1 MKGKKIVL
9 GITGSIAAYKAAVL
23 TRLLIKKGAE
33 VQIVITPAGK
43 EFITPITLSALTS
56 KPVIS
61 EFFSQRDGTWH
72 SHVDLGLWA
81 DAMVIAPATA
91 STIGKM
97 AHGIADNMLVTTYL
111 SMKAPVFV
119 APAMDLD
126 MFAHPSTQHNLDI
139 LRSYGNHIIEPASGE
154 LASHLVGKGRMEE
167 PEKIV
172 EVLEDFFAKQE
183 DLKGK
188 KLGVGSAD
196 SSQANIMAIYYLN
209 KNGLKIK
216 ESDINNSEI
225 DNESVNII
233 RYNSDLGKHGDT
245 GRSEWDVLEGLK
257 NGSLDAGTIG
267 SNTWI
272 RILEEGLYPDGELIS
287 FYTSPDFCHCN
298 FTVMPNTDAEI
309 SNNFVNMLMSQKKEN
324 PIIKKMMAMEGLNE
338 WIITGEKE
346 LKGYDTLYEAMREQ
360 KLL

>member
-1 MKGKKIVL
+1 MKTILLGAVAYDPKVVGIWDIIRDYSNEYGCKLDYVLFSNYERQVDSLLKGHIDIAWNTNVAWIRTLYATDNKAKAIAMRDTDLHWSTKFVVKKD
-9 GITGSIAAYKAAVL
+9 
-23 TRLLIKKGAE
+23 
-33 VQIVITPAGK
+33 
-43 EFITPITLSALTS
+43 S
-56 KPVIS
+56 KI
-61 EFFSQRDGTWH
+61 R
-72 SHVDLGLWA
+72 
-81 DAMVIAPATA
+81 
-91 STIGKM
+91 
-97 AHGIADNMLVTTYL
+97 
-111 SMKAPVFV
+111 
-119 APAMDLD
+119 
-126 MFAHPSTQHNLDI
+126 NL
-139 LRSYGNHIIEPASGE
+139 
-154 LASHLVGKGRMEE
+154 
-167 PEKIV
+167 
-172 EVLEDFFAKQE
+172 E

-298 FTVMPNTDAEI
+298 FSVMPNIDSEI
-309 SNNFVNMLMSQKKEN
+309 SDNFVKMLMSQKKEN
-324 PIIKKMMAMEGLNE
+324 PVIKKMMAMEGLNE

>member
-1 MKGKKIVL
+1 MKTILLGAVAYDPKVVGIWDIIRDYSNEYGCKLDYVLFSNYERQVDSLLKGHIDIAWNTNVAWIRTLYATDNKAKAIAMRDTDLHWSTKFVVKKY
-9 GITGSIAAYKAAVL
+9 SK
-23 TRLLIKKGAE
+23 IK
-33 VQIVITPAGK
+33 
-43 EFITPITLSALTS
+43 
-56 KPVIS
+56 
-61 EFFSQRDGTWH
+61 
-72 SHVDLGLWA
+72 
-81 DAMVIAPATA
+81 
-91 STIGKM
+91 
-97 AHGIADNMLVTTYL
+97 
-111 SMKAPVFV
+111 
-119 APAMDLD
+119 
-126 MFAHPSTQHNLDI
+126 NL
-139 LRSYGNHIIEPASGE
+139 
-154 LASHLVGKGRMEE
+154 
-167 PEKIV
+167 
-172 EVLEDFFAKQE
+172 E

-298 FTVMPNTDAEI
+298 FTVMPNIDSEI
-309 SNNFVNMLMSQKKEN
+309 SDNFVKMLMSQKKEN

>member
-1 MKGKKIVL
+1 MKTILLGAVAYDPKVVGIWDIIRDYSNEYGCKLDYVLFSNYERQVDSLLKGHIDIAWNTNVAWIRTLYATDNKAKAIAMRDTDLHWSTKFVVRKDSKI
-9 GITGSIAAYKAAVL
+9 K
-23 TRLLIKKGAE
+23 
-33 VQIVITPAGK
+33 
-43 EFITPITLSALTS
+43 
-56 KPVIS
+56 
-61 EFFSQRDGTWH
+61 
-72 SHVDLGLWA
+72 
-81 DAMVIAPATA
+81 
-91 STIGKM
+91 
-97 AHGIADNMLVTTYL
+97 
-111 SMKAPVFV
+111 
-119 APAMDLD
+119 
-126 MFAHPSTQHNLDI
+126 NL
-139 LRSYGNHIIEPASGE
+139 
-154 LASHLVGKGRMEE
+154 
-167 PEKIV
+167 
-172 EVLEDFFAKQE
+172 E

-216 ESDINNSEI
+216 ESDINNFEI

-298 FTVMPNTDAEI
+298 FTVMPNIDSEI
-309 SNNFVNMLMSQKKEN
+309 SDNFVKMLMSQKKEN

-338 WIITGEKE
+338 WIITGDKE

>member
-1 MKGKKIVL
+1 MKTILLGAVAYDPKVVGIWDIIRDYSNEYGCKLDYVLFSNYERQVDSLLKGHIDIAWNTNVAWIRTLYATDNKAKAIAMRDTDLHWSTKFVVKKD
-9 GITGSIAAYKAAVL
+9 SK
-23 TRLLIKKGAE
+23 IK
-33 VQIVITPAGK
+33 
-43 EFITPITLSALTS
+43 
-56 KPVIS
+56 
-61 EFFSQRDGTWH
+61 
-72 SHVDLGLWA
+72 
-81 DAMVIAPATA
+81 
-91 STIGKM
+91 
-97 AHGIADNMLVTTYL
+97 
-111 SMKAPVFV
+111 
-119 APAMDLD
+119 
-126 MFAHPSTQHNLDI
+126 NL
-139 LRSYGNHIIEPASGE
+139 
-154 LASHLVGKGRMEE
+154 
-167 PEKIV
+167 
-172 EVLEDFFAKQE
+172 E

-272 RILEEGLYPDGELIS
+272 RILEEGLYPDGDLIS

-298 FTVMPNTDAEI
+298 FTVMPNIDSEI
-309 SNNFVNMLMSQKKEN
+309 SDNFVKMLMSQKKEN

>member
-1 MKGKKIVL
+1 MKTILLGAVAYDPKVVGIWDIIRDYSNEYGCKLDYVLFSNYERQVDSLLKGHIDIAWNTNVAWIRTLYATNNKAKAIAMRDTDLHWSTKFVVKKD
-9 GITGSIAAYKAAVL
+9 SK
-23 TRLLIKKGAE
+23 IKN
-33 VQIVITPAGK
+33 I
-43 EFITPITLSALTS
+43 
-56 KPVIS
+56 
-61 EFFSQRDGTWH
+61 
-72 SHVDLGLWA
+72 
-81 DAMVIAPATA
+81 
-91 STIGKM
+91 
-97 AHGIADNMLVTTYL
+97 
-111 SMKAPVFV
+111 
-119 APAMDLD
+119 
-126 MFAHPSTQHNLDI
+126 
-139 LRSYGNHIIEPASGE
+139 
-154 LASHLVGKGRMEE
+154 
-167 PEKIV
+167 
-172 EVLEDFFAKQE
+172 E

-257 NGSLDAGTIG
+257 NGFLDAGTIG

-298 FTVMPNTDAEI
+298 FTVMPNIDSEI
-309 SNNFVNMLMSQKKEN
+309 SDNFVKMLMSQKKEN

>member
-1 MKGKKIVL
+1 MKTILLGAVAYDPKVVGIWDIIRDYSNEYGCKLDYVLFSNYERQVDSLLKGHIDIAWNTNVAWIRTLYATDNKAKAIAMRDTDLHWSTKFVVKKD
-9 GITGSIAAYKAAVL
+9 SK
-23 TRLLIKKGAE
+23 IKN
-33 VQIVITPAGK
+33 I
-43 EFITPITLSALTS
+43 
-56 KPVIS
+56 
-61 EFFSQRDGTWH
+61 
-72 SHVDLGLWA
+72 
-81 DAMVIAPATA
+81 
-91 STIGKM
+91 
-97 AHGIADNMLVTTYL
+97 
-111 SMKAPVFV
+111 
-119 APAMDLD
+119 
-126 MFAHPSTQHNLDI
+126 
-139 LRSYGNHIIEPASGE
+139 
-154 LASHLVGKGRMEE
+154 
-167 PEKIV
+167 
-172 EVLEDFFAKQE
+172 E

-225 DNESVNII
+225 DKESVNII

>member
-1 MKGKKIVL
+1 MKTILLGAVAYDPKVVGIWDIIRDYSNEYGCKLDYVLFSNYERQVDSLLKGHIDIAWNTNVAWIRTLYATDNKAKAIAMRDTDLTWSTKFVVKKD
-9 GITGSIAAYKAAVL
+9 SK
-23 TRLLIKKGAE
+23 IKN
-33 VQIVITPAGK
+33 I
-43 EFITPITLSALTS
+43 
-56 KPVIS
+56 
-61 EFFSQRDGTWH
+61 
-72 SHVDLGLWA
+72 
-81 DAMVIAPATA
+81 
-91 STIGKM
+91 
-97 AHGIADNMLVTTYL
+97 
-111 SMKAPVFV
+111 
-119 APAMDLD
+119 
-126 MFAHPSTQHNLDI
+126 
-139 LRSYGNHIIEPASGE
+139 
-154 LASHLVGKGRMEE
+154 
-167 PEKIV
+167 
-172 EVLEDFFAKQE
+172 E

-216 ESDINNSEI
+216 ESDINNSEV
-225 DNESVNII
+225 DKESVNII

-267 SNTWI
+267 SKTWI

-298 FTVMPNTDAEI
+298 FTVMPNIDSEI
-309 SNNFVNMLMSQKKEN
+309 SDNFVKMLMSQKKEN

>member
-1 MKGKKIVL
+1 MKTILLGAVAYDPKVVGIWDIIRDYSNEYGCKLDYVLFSNYERQVDSLLKGHIDIAWNTNVAWIRTLYATNNKAKAIAMRDTDLHWSTKFVVKKD
-9 GITGSIAAYKAAVL
+9 SK
-23 TRLLIKKGAE
+23 IKN
-33 VQIVITPAGK
+33 I
-43 EFITPITLSALTS
+43 
-56 KPVIS
+56 
-61 EFFSQRDGTWH
+61 
-72 SHVDLGLWA
+72 
-81 DAMVIAPATA
+81 
-91 STIGKM
+91 
-97 AHGIADNMLVTTYL
+97 
-111 SMKAPVFV
+111 
-119 APAMDLD
+119 
-126 MFAHPSTQHNLDI
+126 
-139 LRSYGNHIIEPASGE
+139 
-154 LASHLVGKGRMEE
+154 
-167 PEKIV
+167 
-172 EVLEDFFAKQE
+172 E

-298 FTVMPNTDAEI
+298 FTVMPNIDSEI
-309 SNNFVNMLMSQKKEN
+309 SDNFIKMLMSQKKEN

>member
-1 MKGKKIVL
+1 MKTILLGAVAYDPKVVGIWDIIRDYSNEYGCKLDYVLFSNYERQVDSLLKGHIDIAWNTNVAWIRTLYATDNKAKAIAMRDTDLTWSTKFVVRKDSKIKN
-9 GITGSIAAYKAAVL
+9 I
-23 TRLLIKKGAE
+23 
-33 VQIVITPAGK
+33 
-43 EFITPITLSALTS
+43 
-56 KPVIS
+56 
-61 EFFSQRDGTWH
+61 
-72 SHVDLGLWA
+72 
-81 DAMVIAPATA
+81 
-91 STIGKM
+91 
-97 AHGIADNMLVTTYL
+97 
-111 SMKAPVFV
+111 
-119 APAMDLD
+119 
-126 MFAHPSTQHNLDI
+126 
-139 LRSYGNHIIEPASGE
+139 
-154 LASHLVGKGRMEE
+154 
-167 PEKIV
+167 
-172 EVLEDFFAKQE
+172 E

-298 FTVMPNTDAEI
+298 FTVMPNIDSEI
-309 SNNFVNMLMSQKKEN
+309 SDNFVKMLMSQKKEN

>member
-1 MKGKKIVL
+1 MKTILLGAVAYDPKVVGIWDIIRDYSNEYGCKLDYVLFSNYERQVDSLLKGHIDIAWNTNVAWIRTLYATDNKAKAIAMRDTDLHWSTKFVVKKD
-9 GITGSIAAYKAAVL
+9 SK
-23 TRLLIKKGAE
+23 IKN
-33 VQIVITPAGK
+33 I
-43 EFITPITLSALTS
+43 
-56 KPVIS
+56 
-61 EFFSQRDGTWH
+61 
-72 SHVDLGLWA
+72 
-81 DAMVIAPATA
+81 
-91 STIGKM
+91 
-97 AHGIADNMLVTTYL
+97 
-111 SMKAPVFV
+111 
-119 APAMDLD
+119 
-126 MFAHPSTQHNLDI
+126 
-139 LRSYGNHIIEPASGE
+139 
-154 LASHLVGKGRMEE
+154 
-167 PEKIV
+167 
-172 EVLEDFFAKQE
+172 E

-225 DNESVNII
+225 ENESVNIK

>member
-1 MKGKKIVL
+1 MKTILLGAVAYDPKVVGIWDIIRDYSNEYGCKLDYVLFSNYERQVDSLLKGHIDIAWNTNVAWIRTLYATDNKAKAIAMRDTDLTWATKFVVKKD
-9 GITGSIAAYKAAVL
+9 SK
-23 TRLLIKKGAE
+23 IK
-33 VQIVITPAGK
+33 
-43 EFITPITLSALTS
+43 
-56 KPVIS
+56 
-61 EFFSQRDGTWH
+61 
-72 SHVDLGLWA
+72 
-81 DAMVIAPATA
+81 
-91 STIGKM
+91 
-97 AHGIADNMLVTTYL
+97 
-111 SMKAPVFV
+111 
-119 APAMDLD
+119 
-126 MFAHPSTQHNLDI
+126 NL
-139 LRSYGNHIIEPASGE
+139 
-154 LASHLVGKGRMEE
+154 
-167 PEKIV
+167 
-172 EVLEDFFAKQE
+172 E

-225 DNESVNII
+225 DKESVNII

-267 SNTWI
+267 SKTWI

-298 FTVMPNTDAEI
+298 FTVMPNIDSEI
-309 SNNFVNMLMSQKKEN
+309 SDNFVKMLMSQKNEN

>member
-1 MKGKKIVL
+1 MKTILLGAVAYDPKVVGIWDIIRDYSNEYGCKLDYVLFSNYERQVDSLLKGHIDIAWNTNVAWIRTLYATDNKAKAIAMRDTDLHWSTKFVVRKDSKIKN
-9 GITGSIAAYKAAVL
+9 I
-23 TRLLIKKGAE
+23 
-33 VQIVITPAGK
+33 
-43 EFITPITLSALTS
+43 
-56 KPVIS
+56 
-61 EFFSQRDGTWH
+61 
-72 SHVDLGLWA
+72 
-81 DAMVIAPATA
+81 
-91 STIGKM
+91 
-97 AHGIADNMLVTTYL
+97 
-111 SMKAPVFV
+111 
-119 APAMDLD
+119 
-126 MFAHPSTQHNLDI
+126 
-139 LRSYGNHIIEPASGE
+139 
-154 LASHLVGKGRMEE
+154 
-167 PEKIV
+167 
-172 EVLEDFFAKQE
+172 E

>member
-1 MKGKKIVL
+1 MKTILLGAVAYDPKVVGIWDIIRDYSNEYGCKLDYVLFSNYERQVDSLLKGHIDIAWNTNVAWIRTLYATDNKAKAIAMRDTDLHWSTKFVVRKDSKI
-9 GITGSIAAYKAAVL
+9 K
-23 TRLLIKKGAE
+23 
-33 VQIVITPAGK
+33 
-43 EFITPITLSALTS
+43 
-56 KPVIS
+56 
-61 EFFSQRDGTWH
+61 
-72 SHVDLGLWA
+72 
-81 DAMVIAPATA
+81 
-91 STIGKM
+91 
-97 AHGIADNMLVTTYL
+97 
-111 SMKAPVFV
+111 
-119 APAMDLD
+119 
-126 MFAHPSTQHNLDI
+126 NL
-139 LRSYGNHIIEPASGE
+139 
-154 LASHLVGKGRMEE
+154 
-167 PEKIV
+167 
-172 EVLEDFFAKQE
+172 E

-216 ESDINNSEI
+216 ESDINNFEI
-225 DNESVNII
+225 DKESVNII

-298 FTVMPNTDAEI
+298 FTVMPNIDSEI
-309 SNNFVNMLMSQKKEN
+309 SDNFVKMLMSQKKEN

>member
-1 MKGKKIVL
+1 MKTILLGAVAYDPKVVGIWDIIRDYSNEYGCKLDYVLFSNYERQVDSLLKGHIDIAWNTNVAWIRTLYATNNKAKAIAMRDTDLHWSTKFVVKKD
-9 GITGSIAAYKAAVL
+9 SK
-23 TRLLIKKGAE
+23 IK
-33 VQIVITPAGK
+33 
-43 EFITPITLSALTS
+43 
-56 KPVIS
+56 
-61 EFFSQRDGTWH
+61 
-72 SHVDLGLWA
+72 
-81 DAMVIAPATA
+81 
-91 STIGKM
+91 
-97 AHGIADNMLVTTYL
+97 
-111 SMKAPVFV
+111 
-119 APAMDLD
+119 
-126 MFAHPSTQHNLDI
+126 NL
-139 LRSYGNHIIEPASGE
+139 
-154 LASHLVGKGRMEE
+154 
-167 PEKIV
+167 
-172 EVLEDFFAKQE
+172 E

-298 FTVMPNTDAEI
+298 FTVMPNIDSEI
-309 SNNFVNMLMSQKKEN
+309 SDNFVKMLMSQKKEN

>member
-1 MKGKKIVL
+1 MKTILLGAVAYDPKVVGIWDIIRDYSNEYGCKLDYVLFSNYERQVDSLLKGHIDIAWNTNVAWIRTLYATDNKAKAIAMRDTDLHWSTKFVVKKD
-9 GITGSIAAYKAAVL
+9 SK
-23 TRLLIKKGAE
+23 IKN
-33 VQIVITPAGK
+33 I
-43 EFITPITLSALTS
+43 
-56 KPVIS
+56 
-61 EFFSQRDGTWH
+61 
-72 SHVDLGLWA
+72 
-81 DAMVIAPATA
+81 
-91 STIGKM
+91 
-97 AHGIADNMLVTTYL
+97 
-111 SMKAPVFV
+111 
-119 APAMDLD
+119 
-126 MFAHPSTQHNLDI
+126 
-139 LRSYGNHIIEPASGE
+139 
-154 LASHLVGKGRMEE
+154 
-167 PEKIV
+167 
-172 EVLEDFFAKQE
+172 E

-216 ESDINNSEI
+216 ESDINNFEI

-298 FTVMPNTDAEI
+298 FTVMPNIDSEI
-309 SNNFVNMLMSQKKEN
+309 SDNFVKMLMSQKKEN

>member
-1 MKGKKIVL
+1 MKTILLGAVAYDPKVVGIWDIIRDYSNEYGCKLDYVLFSNYERQVDSLLKGHIDIAWNTNVAWIRTLYATDNKAKAIAMRDTDLHWSTKFVVKKD
-9 GITGSIAAYKAAVL
+9 SK
-23 TRLLIKKGAE
+23 IK
-33 VQIVITPAGK
+33 
-43 EFITPITLSALTS
+43 
-56 KPVIS
+56 
-61 EFFSQRDGTWH
+61 
-72 SHVDLGLWA
+72 
-81 DAMVIAPATA
+81 
-91 STIGKM
+91 
-97 AHGIADNMLVTTYL
+97 
-111 SMKAPVFV
+111 
-119 APAMDLD
+119 
-126 MFAHPSTQHNLDI
+126 NL
-139 LRSYGNHIIEPASGE
+139 
-154 LASHLVGKGRMEE
+154 
-167 PEKIV
+167 
-172 EVLEDFFAKQE
+172 E

-225 DNESVNII
+225 DKESVNII

-272 RILEEGLYPDGELIS
+272 RILEEGLYPDGDLIS

-298 FTVMPNTDAEI
+298 FTVMPNIDSEI
-309 SNNFVNMLMSQKKEN
+309 SDNFVKMLMSQKKEN

>member
-1 MKGKKIVL
+1 MKTILLGAVAYDPKVVGIWDIIRDYSNEYGCKLDYVLFSNYERQVDSLLKGHIDIAWNTNVAWIRTLYATNNKAKAIAMRDTDLHWSTKFVVKKD
-9 GITGSIAAYKAAVL
+9 SK
-23 TRLLIKKGAE
+23 IKN
-33 VQIVITPAGK
+33 I
-43 EFITPITLSALTS
+43 
-56 KPVIS
+56 
-61 EFFSQRDGTWH
+61 
-72 SHVDLGLWA
+72 
-81 DAMVIAPATA
+81 
-91 STIGKM
+91 
-97 AHGIADNMLVTTYL
+97 
-111 SMKAPVFV
+111 
-119 APAMDLD
+119 
-126 MFAHPSTQHNLDI
+126 
-139 LRSYGNHIIEPASGE
+139 
-154 LASHLVGKGRMEE
+154 
-167 PEKIV
+167 
-172 EVLEDFFAKQE
+172 E

-298 FTVMPNTDAEI
+298 FTVMPNIDSEM
-309 SNNFVNMLMSQKKEN
+309 SDNFVKMLMSQKKEN

>member
-1 MKGKKIVL
+1 MKTILLGAVAYDPKVVGIWDIIRDYSNEYGCKLDYVLFSNYERQVDSLLKGHIDIAWNTNVAWIRTLYATDNKAKAIAMRDTDLHWSTKFVVKKD
-9 GITGSIAAYKAAVL
+9 SK
-23 TRLLIKKGAE
+23 IK
-33 VQIVITPAGK
+33 
-43 EFITPITLSALTS
+43 
-56 KPVIS
+56 
-61 EFFSQRDGTWH
+61 
-72 SHVDLGLWA
+72 
-81 DAMVIAPATA
+81 
-91 STIGKM
+91 
-97 AHGIADNMLVTTYL
+97 
-111 SMKAPVFV
+111 
-119 APAMDLD
+119 
-126 MFAHPSTQHNLDI
+126 NL
-139 LRSYGNHIIEPASGE
+139 
-154 LASHLVGKGRMEE
+154 
-167 PEKIV
+167 
-172 EVLEDFFAKQE
+172 E

-216 ESDINNSEI
+216 ESDINNFEI

-272 RILEEGLYPDGELIS
+272 RILEEGLYPDGDLIS

-298 FTVMPNTDAEI
+298 FTVMPNIDSEI
-309 SNNFVNMLMSQKKEN
+309 SDNFVKMLMSQKKEN

>member
-1 MKGKKIVL
+1 MKTILLGAVAYDPKVVGIWDIIRDYSNEYGCKLDYVLFSNYERQVDSLLKGHIDIAWNTNVAWIRTLYSTDNKAKAIAMRDTDLHWSTKFVVKKD
-9 GITGSIAAYKAAVL
+9 SK
-23 TRLLIKKGAE
+23 IK
-33 VQIVITPAGK
+33 
-43 EFITPITLSALTS
+43 
-56 KPVIS
+56 
-61 EFFSQRDGTWH
+61 
-72 SHVDLGLWA
+72 
-81 DAMVIAPATA
+81 
-91 STIGKM
+91 
-97 AHGIADNMLVTTYL
+97 
-111 SMKAPVFV
+111 
-119 APAMDLD
+119 
-126 MFAHPSTQHNLDI
+126 NL
-139 LRSYGNHIIEPASGE
+139 
-154 LASHLVGKGRMEE
+154 
-167 PEKIV
+167 
-172 EVLEDFFAKQE
+172 E

-216 ESDINNSEI
+216 ESDINNFEI

-298 FTVMPNTDAEI
+298 FTVMPNIDSEI
-309 SNNFVNMLMSQKKEN
+309 SDNFVKMLMSQKKEN

>member
-1 MKGKKIVL
+1 MKTILLGAVAYDPKVVGIWDIIRDYSNEYGCKLDYVLFSNYERQVDSLLKGHIDIAWNTNVAWIRTLYATDNKAKAIAMRDTDLHWSTKFVVKKD
-9 GITGSIAAYKAAVL
+9 SK
-23 TRLLIKKGAE
+23 IK
-33 VQIVITPAGK
+33 
-43 EFITPITLSALTS
+43 
-56 KPVIS
+56 
-61 EFFSQRDGTWH
+61 
-72 SHVDLGLWA
+72 
-81 DAMVIAPATA
+81 
-91 STIGKM
+91 
-97 AHGIADNMLVTTYL
+97 
-111 SMKAPVFV
+111 
-119 APAMDLD
+119 
-126 MFAHPSTQHNLDI
+126 NL
-139 LRSYGNHIIEPASGE
+139 
-154 LASHLVGKGRMEE
+154 
-167 PEKIV
+167 
-172 EVLEDFFAKQE
+172 E

-298 FTVMPNTDAEI
+298 FTVMPNIDSEI
-309 SNNFVNMLMSQKKEN
+309 SNNFVKMLMSQKKEN

>member
-1 MKGKKIVL
+1 MKTILLGAVAYDPKVVGIWDIIRDYSNEYGCKLDYVLFSNYERQVDSLLKGHIDIAWNTNVAWIRTLYATDNKAKAIAMRDTDLHWSTKFVVKKD
-9 GITGSIAAYKAAVL
+9 SK
-23 TRLLIKKGAE
+23 IK
-33 VQIVITPAGK
+33 
-43 EFITPITLSALTS
+43 
-56 KPVIS
+56 
-61 EFFSQRDGTWH
+61 
-72 SHVDLGLWA
+72 
-81 DAMVIAPATA
+81 
-91 STIGKM
+91 
-97 AHGIADNMLVTTYL
+97 
-111 SMKAPVFV
+111 
-119 APAMDLD
+119 
-126 MFAHPSTQHNLDI
+126 NL
-139 LRSYGNHIIEPASGE
+139 
-154 LASHLVGKGRMEE
+154 
-167 PEKIV
+167 
-172 EVLEDFFAKQE
+172 E

-298 FTVMPNTDAEI
+298 FTVMPNIDSEI
-309 SNNFVNMLMSQKKEN
+309 SDNFVKMLMSQKKEN

-346 LKGYDTLYEAMREQ
+346 LKGYNTLYEAMREQ

>member
-1 MKGKKIVL
+1 MKTVLLGAVAYDPKVVGIWDIIRDYSNEYGCKLDYVLFSNYERQVDSLLKGHIDIAWNTNVAWIRTLYATDNKAKAIAMRDTDLHWSTKFVVKKD
-9 GITGSIAAYKAAVL
+9 SK
-23 TRLLIKKGAE
+23 IK
-33 VQIVITPAGK
+33 
-43 EFITPITLSALTS
+43 
-56 KPVIS
+56 
-61 EFFSQRDGTWH
+61 
-72 SHVDLGLWA
+72 
-81 DAMVIAPATA
+81 
-91 STIGKM
+91 
-97 AHGIADNMLVTTYL
+97 
-111 SMKAPVFV
+111 
-119 APAMDLD
+119 
-126 MFAHPSTQHNLDI
+126 NL
-139 LRSYGNHIIEPASGE
+139 
-154 LASHLVGKGRMEE
+154 
-167 PEKIV
+167 
-172 EVLEDFFAKQE
+172 E

-298 FTVMPNTDAEI
+298 FTVMPNIDSEI
-309 SNNFVNMLMSQKKEN
+309 SDNFVKMLMSQKKEN

>member
-1 MKGKKIVL
+1 MKTILLGAVAYDPKVVGIWDIIRDYSNEYGCKLDYVLFSNYERQVDSLLKGHIDIAWNTNVAWIRTLYATYNKSKAIAMRDTDLHWSTKFVVKKD
-9 GITGSIAAYKAAVL
+9 SK
-23 TRLLIKKGAE
+23 IKN
-33 VQIVITPAGK
+33 I
-43 EFITPITLSALTS
+43 
-56 KPVIS
+56 
-61 EFFSQRDGTWH
+61 
-72 SHVDLGLWA
+72 
-81 DAMVIAPATA
+81 
-91 STIGKM
+91 
-97 AHGIADNMLVTTYL
+97 
-111 SMKAPVFV
+111 
-119 APAMDLD
+119 
-126 MFAHPSTQHNLDI
+126 
-139 LRSYGNHIIEPASGE
+139 
-154 LASHLVGKGRMEE
+154 
-167 PEKIV
+167 
-172 EVLEDFFAKQE
+172 E

-225 DNESVNII
+225 DEESVNII

-298 FTVMPNTDAEI
+298 FTVMPNIDSEI
-309 SNNFVNMLMSQKKEN
+309 SDNFVKMLMSQKKEN

>member
-1 MKGKKIVL
+1 MKTILLGAVAYDPKVVGIWDIIRDYSNEYGCKLDYVLFSNYERQVDSLLKGHIDIAWNTNVAWIRTLYATDNKAKAIAMRDTDLHWSTKFVVKKD
-9 GITGSIAAYKAAVL
+9 SK
-23 TRLLIKKGAE
+23 IKN
-33 VQIVITPAGK
+33 I
-43 EFITPITLSALTS
+43 
-56 KPVIS
+56 
-61 EFFSQRDGTWH
+61 
-72 SHVDLGLWA
+72 
-81 DAMVIAPATA
+81 
-91 STIGKM
+91 
-97 AHGIADNMLVTTYL
+97 
-111 SMKAPVFV
+111 
-119 APAMDLD
+119 
-126 MFAHPSTQHNLDI
+126 
-139 LRSYGNHIIEPASGE
+139 
-154 LASHLVGKGRMEE
+154 
-167 PEKIV
+167 
-172 EVLEDFFAKQE
+172 E

-267 SNTWI
+267 SKTWI

-298 FTVMPNTDAEI
+298 FTVMPNIDSEI
-309 SNNFVNMLMSQKKEN
+309 SDNFVKMLMSQKKEN

>member
-1 MKGKKIVL
+1 MKTILLGAVAYDPKVVGIWDIIRDYSNEYGCKLDYVLFSNYERQVDSLLKGHIDIAWNTNVAWIRTLYATDNKAKAIAMRDTDLHWSTKFVVKKD
-9 GITGSIAAYKAAVL
+9 SK
-23 TRLLIKKGAE
+23 IKN
-33 VQIVITPAGK
+33 I
-43 EFITPITLSALTS
+43 
-56 KPVIS
+56 
-61 EFFSQRDGTWH
+61 
-72 SHVDLGLWA
+72 
-81 DAMVIAPATA
+81 
-91 STIGKM
+91 
-97 AHGIADNMLVTTYL
+97 
-111 SMKAPVFV
+111 
-119 APAMDLD
+119 
-126 MFAHPSTQHNLDI
+126 
-139 LRSYGNHIIEPASGE
+139 
-154 LASHLVGKGRMEE
+154 
-167 PEKIV
+167 
-172 EVLEDFFAKQE
+172 E

-298 FTVMPNTDAEI
+298 FTVMPNIDSEI
-309 SNNFVNMLMSQKKEN
+309 SNNFVKMLMSQKKEN

>member
-1 MKGKKIVL
+1 MKTILLGAVAYDPKVVGIWDIIRDYSNEYGCKLDYVLFSNYERQVDSLLKGHIDIAWNTNVAWIRTLYATDNKAKAIAMRDTDLHWSTKFVVKKD
-9 GITGSIAAYKAAVL
+9 SK
-23 TRLLIKKGAE
+23 IKN
-33 VQIVITPAGK
+33 I
-43 EFITPITLSALTS
+43 
-56 KPVIS
+56 
-61 EFFSQRDGTWH
+61 
-72 SHVDLGLWA
+72 
-81 DAMVIAPATA
+81 
-91 STIGKM
+91 
-97 AHGIADNMLVTTYL
+97 
-111 SMKAPVFV
+111 
-119 APAMDLD
+119 
-126 MFAHPSTQHNLDI
+126 
-139 LRSYGNHIIEPASGE
+139 
-154 LASHLVGKGRMEE
+154 
-167 PEKIV
+167 
-172 EVLEDFFAKQE
+172 E

-225 DNESVNII
+225 DNKSVNII

-298 FTVMPNTDAEI
+298 FTVMPNIDSEI
-309 SNNFVNMLMSQKKEN
+309 LDNFVKMLMSQKKEN

>member
-1 MKGKKIVL
+1 MKTILLGAVAYDPKVVGIWDIIRDYSNEYGCKLDYVLFSNYERQVDSLLKGHIDIAWNTNVAWIRTLNATENKAKAIAMRDTDLHWSTKFVVKKD
-9 GITGSIAAYKAAVL
+9 SK
-23 TRLLIKKGAE
+23 IKN
-33 VQIVITPAGK
+33 I
-43 EFITPITLSALTS
+43 
-56 KPVIS
+56 
-61 EFFSQRDGTWH
+61 
-72 SHVDLGLWA
+72 
-81 DAMVIAPATA
+81 
-91 STIGKM
+91 
-97 AHGIADNMLVTTYL
+97 
-111 SMKAPVFV
+111 
-119 APAMDLD
+119 
-126 MFAHPSTQHNLDI
+126 
-139 LRSYGNHIIEPASGE
+139 
-154 LASHLVGKGRMEE
+154 
-167 PEKIV
+167 
-172 EVLEDFFAKQE
+172 E

-298 FTVMPNTDAEI
+298 FTVMPNIDSEI
-309 SNNFVNMLMSQKKEN
+309 SDNFVKMLMSQKKEN
-324 PIIKKMMAMEGLNE
+324 PIIKKMMTMEGLNE

>member
-1 MKGKKIVL
+1 MKTILLGAVAYDPKVVGIWDIIRDYSNEYGCKLDYVLFSNYERQVDSLLKGHIDIAWNTNVAWIRTLYATDNKAKAIAMRDTDLHWSTKFVVKKD
-9 GITGSIAAYKAAVL
+9 SK
-23 TRLLIKKGAE
+23 IKN
-33 VQIVITPAGK
+33 I
-43 EFITPITLSALTS
+43 
-56 KPVIS
+56 
-61 EFFSQRDGTWH
+61 
-72 SHVDLGLWA
+72 
-81 DAMVIAPATA
+81 
-91 STIGKM
+91 
-97 AHGIADNMLVTTYL
+97 
-111 SMKAPVFV
+111 
-119 APAMDLD
+119 
-126 MFAHPSTQHNLDI
+126 
-139 LRSYGNHIIEPASGE
+139 
-154 LASHLVGKGRMEE
+154 
-167 PEKIV
+167 
-172 EVLEDFFAKQE
+172 E

-225 DNESVNII
+225 DNKSVNII

-298 FTVMPNTDAEI
+298 FTVMPNIDSEI
-309 SNNFVNMLMSQKKEN
+309 SDNFVKMLMSQKKEN

>member
-1 MKGKKIVL
+1 MKTILLGAVAYDPKVVGIWDIIRDYSNEYGCKLDYVLFSNYERQVDSLLKGHIDIAWNTNVAWIRTLYATDNKAKAIAMRDTDLHWSTKFVVKKD
-9 GITGSIAAYKAAVL
+9 SK
-23 TRLLIKKGAE
+23 IK
-33 VQIVITPAGK
+33 
-43 EFITPITLSALTS
+43 
-56 KPVIS
+56 
-61 EFFSQRDGTWH
+61 
-72 SHVDLGLWA
+72 
-81 DAMVIAPATA
+81 
-91 STIGKM
+91 
-97 AHGIADNMLVTTYL
+97 
-111 SMKAPVFV
+111 
-119 APAMDLD
+119 
-126 MFAHPSTQHNLDI
+126 NL
-139 LRSYGNHIIEPASGE
+139 
-154 LASHLVGKGRMEE
+154 
-167 PEKIV
+167 
-172 EVLEDFFAKQE
+172 E

-216 ESDINNSEI
+216 ESDINNSEV
-225 DNESVNII
+225 DKESVNII

-267 SNTWI
+267 SKTWI

-298 FTVMPNTDAEI
+298 FTVMPNIDSEI
-309 SNNFVNMLMSQKKEN
+309 SDNFVKMLMSQKKEN

>member
-1 MKGKKIVL
+1 MKTILLGAVAYDPKVVGIWDIIRDYSNEYGCKLDYVLFSNYERQVDSLLKGHIDIAWNTNVAWIRTLYATDNKAKAIAMRDTDLHWSTKFVVKKD
-9 GITGSIAAYKAAVL
+9 SK
-23 TRLLIKKGAE
+23 IKN
-33 VQIVITPAGK
+33 I
-43 EFITPITLSALTS
+43 
-56 KPVIS
+56 
-61 EFFSQRDGTWH
+61 
-72 SHVDLGLWA
+72 
-81 DAMVIAPATA
+81 
-91 STIGKM
+91 
-97 AHGIADNMLVTTYL
+97 
-111 SMKAPVFV
+111 
-119 APAMDLD
+119 
-126 MFAHPSTQHNLDI
+126 
-139 LRSYGNHIIEPASGE
+139 
-154 LASHLVGKGRMEE
+154 
-167 PEKIV
+167 
-172 EVLEDFFAKQE
+172 E

-245 GRSEWDVLEGLK
+245 GRSEWDVLEGIK

-298 FTVMPNTDAEI
+298 FTVMPNIDSEI
-309 SNNFVNMLMSQKKEN
+309 SDNFVKMLMSQKKEN

>member
-1 MKGKKIVL
+1 MKTILLGAVAYDPKVVGIWDIIRDYSNEYGCKLDYVLFSNYERQVDSLLKGHIDIAWNTNVAWIRTLYATDNKAKAIAMRDTDLTWSTKFVVKKD
-9 GITGSIAAYKAAVL
+9 SK
-23 TRLLIKKGAE
+23 IKN
-33 VQIVITPAGK
+33 I
-43 EFITPITLSALTS
+43 
-56 KPVIS
+56 
-61 EFFSQRDGTWH
+61 
-72 SHVDLGLWA
+72 
-81 DAMVIAPATA
+81 
-91 STIGKM
+91 
-97 AHGIADNMLVTTYL
+97 
-111 SMKAPVFV
+111 
-119 APAMDLD
+119 
-126 MFAHPSTQHNLDI
+126 
-139 LRSYGNHIIEPASGE
+139 
-154 LASHLVGKGRMEE
+154 
-167 PEKIV
+167 
-172 EVLEDFFAKQE
+172 E

-225 DNESVNII
+225 DKESVNII

-257 NGSLDAGTIG
+257 NDFLDAGTIG
-267 SNTWI
+267 SKTWI

-298 FTVMPNTDAEI
+298 FTVMPNIDSEI
-309 SNNFVNMLMSQKKEN
+309 SDNFVKMLMSQKKEN

>member
-1 MKGKKIVL
+1 MKTILLGAVAYDPKVVGIWDIIRDYSNEYGCKLDYVLFSNYERQVDSLLKGHIDIAWNTNVAWIRTLYATDNKAKAIAMRDTDLTWSTKFVVKKD
-9 GITGSIAAYKAAVL
+9 SK
-23 TRLLIKKGAE
+23 IK
-33 VQIVITPAGK
+33 
-43 EFITPITLSALTS
+43 
-56 KPVIS
+56 
-61 EFFSQRDGTWH
+61 
-72 SHVDLGLWA
+72 
-81 DAMVIAPATA
+81 
-91 STIGKM
+91 
-97 AHGIADNMLVTTYL
+97 
-111 SMKAPVFV
+111 
-119 APAMDLD
+119 
-126 MFAHPSTQHNLDI
+126 NL
-139 LRSYGNHIIEPASGE
+139 
-154 LASHLVGKGRMEE
+154 
-167 PEKIV
+167 
-172 EVLEDFFAKQE
+172 E

-346 LKGYDTLYEAMREQ
+346 LKGYDTLYEAMKEQ

>member
-1 MKGKKIVL
+1 MKTILLGAVAYDPKVVGIWDIIRDYSNEYGCKLDYVLFSNYERQVDSLLKGHIDIAWNTNVAWIRTLNATENKAKAIAMRDTDLHWSTKFVVKKD
-9 GITGSIAAYKAAVL
+9 SK
-23 TRLLIKKGAE
+23 IKN
-33 VQIVITPAGK
+33 I
-43 EFITPITLSALTS
+43 
-56 KPVIS
+56 
-61 EFFSQRDGTWH
+61 
-72 SHVDLGLWA
+72 
-81 DAMVIAPATA
+81 
-91 STIGKM
+91 
-97 AHGIADNMLVTTYL
+97 
-111 SMKAPVFV
+111 
-119 APAMDLD
+119 
-126 MFAHPSTQHNLDI
+126 
-139 LRSYGNHIIEPASGE
+139 
-154 LASHLVGKGRMEE
+154 
-167 PEKIV
+167 
-172 EVLEDFFAKQE
+172 E

-225 DNESVNII
+225 DKESVNII

-298 FTVMPNTDAEI
+298 FTVMPNIDSEI
-309 SNNFVNMLMSQKKEN
+309 SDNFVKMLMSQKKEN

>member
-1 MKGKKIVL
+1 MKTILLGAVAYDPKVVGIWDIIRDYSNEYGCKLDYVLFSNYERQVDSLLKGHIDIAWNTNVAWIRTLNATDNKAKAIAMRDTDTAWSTKFIAKKD
-9 GITGSIAAYKAAVL
+9 
-23 TRLLIKKGAE
+23 
-33 VQIVITPAGK
+33 
-43 EFITPITLSALTS
+43 S
-56 KPVIS
+56 KINS
-61 EFFSQRDGTWH
+61 
-72 SHVDLGLWA
+72 L
-81 DAMVIAPATA
+81 
-91 STIGKM
+91 
-97 AHGIADNMLVTTYL
+97 
-111 SMKAPVFV
+111 
-119 APAMDLD
+119 
-126 MFAHPSTQHNLDI
+126 
-139 LRSYGNHIIEPASGE
+139 
-154 LASHLVGKGRMEE
+154 
-167 PEKIV
+167 
-172 EVLEDFFAKQE
+172 E

-188 KLGVGSAD
+188 RVGVGSAD
-196 SSQANIMAIYYLN
+196 SSQATIMAIYYLN

-216 ESDINNSEI
+216 ESDINNSQT

-245 GRSEWDVLEGLK
+245 GKSEWDVLEGIK

-287 FYTSPDFCHCN
+287 FYTSPEFCHCN
-298 FTVMPNTDAEI
+298 FSVMPNADAEI
-309 SNNFVNMLMSQKKEN
+309 SDNFVKMLISQKKEN

>member
-1 MKGKKIVL
+1 MKTILLGAVAYDPKVVGIWDIIRDYSNEYGCKLDYVLFSNYERQVDSLLKGHIDIAWNTNVAWIRTLYATDNKAKAIAMRDTDLTWSTKFVVKKD
-9 GITGSIAAYKAAVL
+9 SK
-23 TRLLIKKGAE
+23 IK
-33 VQIVITPAGK
+33 
-43 EFITPITLSALTS
+43 
-56 KPVIS
+56 
-61 EFFSQRDGTWH
+61 
-72 SHVDLGLWA
+72 
-81 DAMVIAPATA
+81 
-91 STIGKM
+91 
-97 AHGIADNMLVTTYL
+97 
-111 SMKAPVFV
+111 
-119 APAMDLD
+119 
-126 MFAHPSTQHNLDI
+126 NL
-139 LRSYGNHIIEPASGE
+139 
-154 LASHLVGKGRMEE
+154 
-167 PEKIV
+167 
-172 EVLEDFFAKQE
+172 E

-267 SNTWI
+267 SKTWI

-298 FTVMPNTDAEI
+298 FTVMPNIDSEI
-309 SNNFVNMLMSQKKEN
+309 SDNFVNMLMSQKKEN

>member
-1 MKGKKIVL
+1 MKTILLGAVAYDPKVVGIWDIIRDYSNEYGCKLDYVLFSNYERQVDSLLKGHIDIAWNTNVAWIRTLYATDNKAKAIAMRDTDLHWSTKFVVKKD
-9 GITGSIAAYKAAVL
+9 SK
-23 TRLLIKKGAE
+23 IKN
-33 VQIVITPAGK
+33 I
-43 EFITPITLSALTS
+43 
-56 KPVIS
+56 
-61 EFFSQRDGTWH
+61 
-72 SHVDLGLWA
+72 
-81 DAMVIAPATA
+81 
-91 STIGKM
+91 
-97 AHGIADNMLVTTYL
+97 
-111 SMKAPVFV
+111 
-119 APAMDLD
+119 
-126 MFAHPSTQHNLDI
+126 
-139 LRSYGNHIIEPASGE
+139 
-154 LASHLVGKGRMEE
+154 
-167 PEKIV
+167 
-172 EVLEDFFAKQE
+172 E

-257 NGSLDAGTIG
+257 NDSLDAGTIG

-298 FTVMPNTDAEI
+298 FTVMPNIDSEI
-309 SNNFVNMLMSQKKEN
+309 SDNFVKMLMSQKKEN

-346 LKGYDTLYEAMREQ
+346 LRGYDTLYEAMREQ